1 MSDPI
6 PLTKPDGTVYAHVC
20 GVCGTIGGGGV
31 ARLTDEGATAV
42 TEDSSRDDAER
53 CCVCRTCRAPSPYA
67 IECADCRAKW
77 RAKMEA
83 EAAER
88 AALATTSVA
97 AEDAEHYTLTVNGHA
112 LDVAVE
118 DEFGVYTRATVRHRD
133 ADDPT
138 RNDDWSKASR
148 CGVAAIL
155 EACIGAAYRFD
166 AEEVTLVP
174 KGAVVIPPAI
184 THGRATRADIEHVL
198 RSPAACAA
206 VVTRD
211 VLVAW
216 MRAQGWTLT
225 YTAKNGVEVWYL
237 STKTAEIDRFVPGDH
252 SAWENWPNTVIDA
265 LSAGR
270 AAGDRTWWLDLADLW
285 VASGGKR

>member
-1 MSDPI
+1 MA
-6 PLTKPDGTVYAHVC
+6 K
-20 GVCGTIGGGGV
+20 
-31 ARLTDEGATAV
+31 R
-42 TEDSSRDDAER
+42 DAEH
-53 CCVCRTCRAPSPYA
+53 
-67 IECADCRAKW
+67 
-77 RAKMEA
+77 
-83 EAAER
+83 
-88 AALATTSVA
+88 AALATESVA
-97 AEDAEHYTLTVNGHA
+97 AEDAEHYTLTLNGHA

-155 EACIGAAYRFD
+155 EACVEAAYRFD

>member
-1 MSDPI
+1 MTAPI
-6 PLTKPDGTVYAHVC
+6 PLTKPDGTVHAYAC
-20 GVCGTIGGGGV
+20 GHCGFLHCGWSHGGGWNERD
-31 ARLTDEGATAV
+31 ADRTR
-42 TEDSSRDDAER
+42 TEAER
-53 CCVCRTCRAPSPYA
+53 CCTCHKCSAFIGSSVRYSCETCDAA
-67 IECADCRAKW
+67 W
-77 RAKMEA
+77 
-83 EAAER
+83 AAEMAKR
-88 AALATTSVA
+88 DAEHAALATESVA
-97 AEDAEHYTLTVNGHA
+97 AEDAEHYTLTLNALA

-155 EACIGAAYRFD
+155 EACVEAAYRFD

>member
-1 MSDPI
+1 MTAPI
-6 PLTKPDGTVYAHVC
+6 PLTKPDGTVHAYAC
-20 GVCGTIGGGGV
+20 GHCGFLHCGWSHGGGWNERD
-31 ARLTDEGATAV
+31 ADRTR
-42 TEDSSRDDAER
+42 TEAER
-53 CCVCRTCRAPSPYA
+53 CCTCHKCSAFIGSSVRYSCETCDAA
-67 IECADCRAKW
+67 W
-77 RAKMEA
+77 
-83 EAAER
+83 AAEMAKR
-88 AALATTSVA
+88 DAEHAALATESVA
-97 AEDAEHYTLTVNGHA
+97 AEDAEHYTLTLNGHA

-155 EACIGAAYRFD
+155 EACVEAAYRFD

>member
-1 MSDPI
+1 MTAPI
-6 PLTKPDGTVYAHVC
+6 PLTKPDGTVHAYAC
-20 GVCGTIGGGGV
+20 GHCGFLHCGWSHGGGWNERD
-31 ARLTDEGATAV
+31 ADRTR
-42 TEDSSRDDAER
+42 TEAER
-53 CCVCRTCRAPSPYA
+53 CCTCHKCSAFIGSSVRYSCETCDAA
-67 IECADCRAKW
+67 W
-77 RAKMEA
+77 
-83 EAAER
+83 AAEMAKR
-88 AALATTSVA
+88 DAEHAALATESVA
-97 AEDAEHYTLTVNGHA
+97 AEDAEHYTLTLNGHA
-112 LDVAVE
+112 LDVSVA
-118 DEFGVYTRATVRHRD
+118 DEFSVYTRATVRHRD

-155 EACIGAAYRFD
+155 EACVEAAYRFD

>member
-1 MSDPI
+1 MTAPI
-6 PLTKPDGTVYAHVC
+6 PLTKPDGTVHAYAC
-20 GVCGTIGGGGV
+20 GHCGFLHCGWSHGGGWNERD
-31 ARLTDEGATAV
+31 ADRTR
-42 TEDSSRDDAER
+42 TEAER
-53 CCVCRTCRAPSPYA
+53 CCTCHKCSAFIGSSVRYSCETCDAA
-67 IECADCRAKW
+67 W
-77 RAKMEA
+77 
-83 EAAER
+83 AAEMAKR
-88 AALATTSVA
+88 DAEHAALATESVA
-97 AEDAEHYTLTVNGHA
+97 AEDAEHYTLTLNGHA

>member
-1 MSDPI
+1 MA
-6 PLTKPDGTVYAHVC
+6 K
-20 GVCGTIGGGGV
+20 
-31 ARLTDEGATAV
+31 R
-42 TEDSSRDDAER
+42 DAEH
-53 CCVCRTCRAPSPYA
+53 
-67 IECADCRAKW
+67 
-77 RAKMEA
+77 
-83 EAAER
+83 
-88 AALATTSVA
+88 AALATESVA

>member
-1 MSDPI
+1 M
-6 PLTKPDGTVYAHVC
+6 
-20 GVCGTIGGGGV
+20 
-31 ARLTDEGATAV
+31 
-42 TEDSSRDDAER
+42 DDK
-53 CCVCRTCRAPSPYA
+53 TCQ
-67 IECADCRAKW
+67 
-77 RAKMEA
+77 
-83 EAAER
+83 
-88 AALATTSVA
+88 
-97 AEDAEHYTLTVNGHA
+97 
-112 LDVAVE
+112 
-118 DEFGVYTRATVRHRD
+118 
-133 ADDPT
+133 
-138 RNDDWSKASR
+138 R
-148 CGVAAIL
+148 CGGTERITVLAL
-155 EACIGAAYRFD
+155 IGASYGNARVGCPD
-166 AEEVTLVP
+166 CVR
-174 KGAVVIPPAI
+174 GDPP
-184 THGRATRADIEHVL
+184 RATRADIEHVL
-198 RSPAACAA
+198 RNPAACAA